1 MRIGMIGTAGHIGMV
16 LDGIPK
22 IEGAELVAYACSLPG
37 DDLTATRKHPVFTKN
52 TPVYED
58 FHQMLAESQLDIV
71 GICRPYHLN
80 AEASIAAA
88 NLGINIISEKP
99 VATSI
104 EELNELE
111 RAVLRNG
118 VRITAMF
125 GMRFLP
131 AFKAAKRAVAE
142 GRIGEPILATAQKSY
157 KFGQRP
163 DFYKSRETYG
173 GTIPWVAIHAVDY
186 VRWITGL
193 EYTRVGSIQSNL
205 AHPGYPGC
213 EDNGGMIFEFSNG
226 GTALVN
232 FDYLRPELASGHGD
246 DRLRVAGSSGVVE
259 ITDLGT
265 RAELTGVESRST
277 ILELEEES
285 DFLVDFVQEIKG
297 ISPHVIHPHEAIHIT
312 RICLEARR
320 AADLGQMVELSRS
333 HSFPSL

>member
-1 MRIGMIGTAGHIGMV
+1 MIGTDGHIGLV
-16 LDGIPK
+16 LNGIQK
-22 IEGAELVAYACSLPG
+22 IEDAELVSYACSLPG
-37 DDLTATRKHPVFTKN
+37 DELASARKHPAFTEN
-52 TPVYED
+52 TRLFED
-58 FHQMLAESQLDIV
+58 FHQMLTESQLDIV

-111 RAVLRNG
+111 RAVLGNG

-131 AFKAAKRAVAE
+131 AFKSAQKAVKE

-157 KFGQRP
+157 KFGTRP
-163 DFYKSRETYG
+163 EFYKRRDTYG

-186 VRWITGL
+186 IRWITGL
-193 EYTRVGSIQSNL
+193 EYTRVGAIQGNL
-205 AHPGYPGC
+205 SHPDYPGC
-213 EDNGGMIFEFSNG
+213 EDHGGIMFELSNG

-232 FDYLRPELASGHGD
+232 FDYLRPEAASGHGD

-265 RAELTGVESRST
+265 RAELTNPESGT
-277 ILELEEES
+277 TCLELEEEC
-285 DFLVDFVQEIKG
+285 DFLVDFVEEIKG
-297 ISPHVIHPHEAIHIT
+297 ISPHTIRPHEAIQVT
-312 RICLEARR
+312 RTCLEARR
-320 AADLGQMVELSRS
+320 AADLGQIVELSRS
-333 HSFPSL
+333 DSYPSP